1 MQHGLE
7 LSAGIREGDILAGKY
22 RVERVLG
29 VGGMGVV
36 VAASHVQL
44 ETKVAIKFLLP
55 EMLSSR
61 EAVARFAREARA
73 AVRITSEHVARI
85 FDVGTLENG
94 APYMVMEFL
103 EGGDLAAWIEQRGPM
118 PVEQAVEFVLQACV
132 AVADAH
138 GLGIVHRDLKPANLF
153 CVRRTDGRL
162 LIKVLDFGISKVTQ
176 FGSSGPGTSATK
188 TSALMGSPLY
198 MSPEQ
203 MQSAKAVDSATD
215 LWALGIILFELLSGK
230 TPFLGETLPEVVL
243 NIATKPPPSLRALR
257 PDVPPALEAIVLRC
271 LQKEPRA
278 RYRNVGELAVA
289 LLAFAPRAQASVDRI
304 SGIMQ
309 TSGLSA
315 TALED
320 PPSPRLVTPST
331 AGAETAAPVGQT
343 LARPKGVKTGVIV
356 AVVLGA
362 LAFGA
367 VAGIMVFSSRP
378 ASSQVDPKAATSALA
393 AAASPPP
400 PATAAPAPAST
411 GPAPTETQKDV
422 PASPPPEPPPPA
434 VAGPRTAPPTTT
446 PSVAPPAVQHAKN
459 RTVVVAPPAAAV
471 APSGPAKNCDP
482 PYYYDANRNR
492 VFKKECM

>member
-1 MQHGLE
+1 MQPGLE
-7 LSAGIREGDILAGKY
+7 STAGIREGDILAGKY

-61 EAVARFAREARA
+61 EAVARFPREARA

-198 MSPEQ
+198 MSPE
-203 MQSAKAVDSATD
+203 
-215 LWALGIILFELLSGK
+215 
-230 TPFLGETLPEVVL
+230 
-243 NIATKPPPSLRALR
+243 
-257 PDVPPALEAIVLRC
+257 
-271 LQKEPRA
+271 
-278 RYRNVGELAVA
+278 
-289 LLAFAPRAQASVDRI
+289 
-304 SGIMQ
+304 
-309 TSGLSA
+309 
-315 TALED
+315 
-320 PPSPRLVTPST
+320 
-331 AGAETAAPVGQT
+331 
-343 LARPKGVKTGVIV
+343 
-356 AVVLGA
+356 
-362 LAFGA
+362 
-367 VAGIMVFSSRP
+367 
-378 ASSQVDPKAATSALA
+378 
-393 AAASPPP
+393 
-400 PATAAPAPAST
+400 
-411 GPAPTETQKDV
+411 
-422 PASPPPEPPPPA
+422 
-434 VAGPRTAPPTTT
+434 
-446 PSVAPPAVQHAKN
+446 
-459 RTVVVAPPAAAV
+459 
-471 APSGPAKNCDP
+471 
-482 PYYYDANRNR
+482 
-492 VFKKECM
+492 